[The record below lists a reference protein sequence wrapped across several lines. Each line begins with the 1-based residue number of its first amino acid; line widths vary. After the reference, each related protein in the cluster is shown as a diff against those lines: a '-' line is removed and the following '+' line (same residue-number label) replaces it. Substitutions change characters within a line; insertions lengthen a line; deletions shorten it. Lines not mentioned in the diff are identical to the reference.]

1 MAIGLGV
8 SIVAMT
14 LFASAQGTA
23 WLFAARAVQGVAVGA
38 MSGTAS
44 AALVELEPDGDRARA
59 AMVATLAQAGGSGL
73 GALVGG
79 VLAQYAADPLVLPFV
94 VWSVVVAICIVAVL
108 RLPEPAVAAS
118 GRWSIRRPSVP
129 AEIRRGFARASLS
142 AGAVWAVGALFL
154 SLVPSYAGELLD
166 TDNLAVLGALG
177 GVMLGASCVTQIVGQ
192 RRAMSPARAQPL
204 GLVVV
209 MAGLVLLVLAFP
221 AGSLAL
227 ILGSALLT
235 GAGHG
240 FTFLGAQADINDLAP
255 PERRGE
261 VTAAFATAV
270 YLCVA
275 LPVVGLGPADADVL
289 AADVRRAVLA
299 GGRRDV
305 PGRRR
310 VAPAGA
316 RRGAG
321 GGVTGAAADV
331 PEELEV
337 IAPSDAA
344 AWDAWLAGEPRAAA
358 RRLAQDRQEGH
369 ARRVGDQRRGGRRR
383 AVLGL
388 DLRPPQGARRHVVP
402 AALHAPAA
410 GSNWSAVNVA
420 KVEALTA
427 AGRMRPP
434 GLAEVEA
441 AKADGRWARA
451 RLRPAADST
460 PQARCSSHASQMA
473 VTWRM
478 SVPQQ
483 PPRMCSCG
491 SASPSA
497 AYCAAR
503 STGSPSSS
511 SSASSSSAWLRTGR
525 VRTHSADRDSH
536 GPPSRSASA
545 KWLGCAQLIMK

>member
-1 MAIGLGV
+1 VRRPRTAIPSAARAGVVPFLVTFAAFTALMASANLPTTLYAVYADEFGFSSLVVTLVFATYAVVLAPSLLTFGQLSDRAGRRRVMAIGLGV
-8 SIVAMT
+8 SIVAMA

-221 AGSLAL
+221 AASLAL

-275 LPVVGLGPADADVL
+275 LPVVGLGVL
-289 AADVRRAVLA
+289 TQTYSLQTSIALFSLVVGATCLVAAVWHLR
-299 GGRRDV
+299 GR
-305 PGRRR
+305 
-310 VAPAGA
+310 
-316 RRGAG
+316 
-321 GGVTGAAADV
+321 
-331 PEELEV
+331 
-337 IAPSDAA
+337 
-344 AWDAWLAGEPRAAA
+344 GE
-358 RRLAQDRQEGH
+358 
-369 ARRVGDQRRGGRRR
+369 
-383 AVLGL
+383 
-388 DLRPPQGARRHVVP
+388 
-402 AALHAPAA
+402 APAA
-410 GSNWSAVNVA
+410 A
-420 KVEALTA
+420 
-427 AGRMRPP
+427 
-434 GLAEVEA
+434 
-441 AKADGRWARA
+441 
-451 RLRPAADST
+451 
-460 PQARCSSHASQMA
+460 
-473 VTWRM
+473 
-478 SVPQQ
+478 
-483 PPRMCSCG
+483 
-491 SASPSA
+491 
-497 AYCAAR
+497 
-503 STGSPSSS
+503 
-511 SSASSSSAWLRTGR
+511 
-525 VRTHSADRDSH
+525 
-536 GPPSRSASA
+536 
-545 KWLGCAQLIMK
+545 